1 MTDIAHLIDTV
12 ICGDC
17 LEVYPTLPKAKMVFA
32 DPPDNLGMKYDG
44 YRDKIPDWKYD
55 VFLSKVIHMVL
66 EGKDTTDENTPDIF
80 WLSFYHHYL
89 PCVHEWTGGERD
101 WKQFIWYFTFGQH
114 RHSDCGNNYRP
125 IMRWMKKGA
134 VIYPD
139 AIRVPSARQL
149 QYNDKRADPRGRVPG
164 DVWEFPRVCGTFH
177 ERRKWHPTQHPE
189 ALMERIIKMS
199 CVPGDLVIDLFA
211 GTGTTLRVC
220 KRLGIDCIGIEM
232 SKAYCERIDQ
242 DTAKGGD

>member
-1 MTDIAHLIDTV
+1 MTETNTI

-17 LEVYPTLPKAKMVFA
+17 LEIYPTLPKAKMVFA
-32 DPPDNLGMKYDG
+32 DPPDNLGMLYDG
-44 YRDKIPDWKYD
+44 YRDKMPQWKYKGWLD
-55 VFLSKVIHMVL
+55 TVLAMVL
-66 EGKDTTDENTPDIF
+66 NDPDGPHIF
-80 WLSFYHHYL
+80 WLSYFHRYQPEIMKWCNATY
-89 PCVHEWTGGERD
+89 D

-125 IMRWMKKGA
+125 IMRWMKKDA

-232 SKAYCERIDQ
+232 SSAYCKRIEAEK
-242 DTAKGGD
+242 TGAM

>member
-1 MTDIAHLIDTV
+1 MIDTV

-44 YRDKIPDWKYD
+44 YRDKMTESMYFAWLKD
-55 VFLSKVIHMVL
+55 VIHMVAFNKN
-66 EGKDTTDENTPDIF
+66 EPDIF
-80 WLSFYHHYL
+80 WLSHFHRYQPFVFEHS
-89 PCVHEWTGGERD
+89 PWFDSWR
-101 WKQFIWYFTFGQH
+101 QFIWYFTFGQH

-125 IMRWMKKGA
+125 IMRWMKKDA

-149 QYNDKRADPRGRVPG
+149 QYNDKRANPKGRVPG

-211 GTGTTLRVC
+211 GTGTTRRVC
-220 KRLGIDCIGIEM
+220 KRLGIDSIVIEQ
-232 SKAYCERIDQ
+232 SRAYCERIQAERDKY
-242 DTAKGGD
+242 ALFNEKI

>member
-1 MTDIAHLIDTV
+1 MINKV

-17 LEVYPTLPKAKMVFA
+17 LEIYPTLPKAKMVFA

-44 YRDKIPDWKYD
+44 YRDK
-55 VFLSKVIHMVL
+55 LSSEQYRKWLDQVISIVL
-66 EGKDTTDENTPDIF
+66 FSVNPVDIF
-80 WLSFYHHYL
+80 WLSYFHQYQPNIGMWCSGLHK
-89 PCVHEWTGGERD
+89 

-139 AIRVPSARQL
+139 AIRVPSDRQTK
-149 QYNDKRADPRGRVPG
+149 YNDKRADPRGRVPG

-220 KRLGIDCIGIEM
+220 KRLGIDCIGIEI
-232 SKAYCERIDQ
+232 SKAYCDKIE
-242 DTAKGGD
+242 AEA

>member
-1 MTDIAHLIDTV
+1 MKDMINKV

-17 LEVYPTLPKAKMVFA
+17 IEVFATLPKAKMVFA
-32 DPPDNLGMKYDG
+32 DPPDNLGMKYEG
-44 YRDKIPDWKYD
+44 YRDKIPHIHYRLW
-55 VFLSKVIHMVL
+55 LQQVIAMVL
-66 EGKDTTDENTPDIF
+66 DGVRAPDIF
-80 WLSFYHHYL
+80 WLSHFHRYQPIVMEMLRVRY
-89 PCVHEWTGGERD
+89 D
-101 WKQFIWYFTFGQH
+101 WKQFVWHFTFGQH

-125 IMRWMKKGA
+125 IMRWMKQDA

-139 AIRVPSARQL
+139 AIRVPSARQEK
-149 QYNDKRADPRGRVPG
+149 YNDKRADARGRVPG

-189 ALMERIIKMS
+189 GLMERIINMS

-220 KRLGIDCIGIEM
+220 RRLGIDCIGIEM
-232 SKAYCERIDQ
+232 SKSYCKKIQEEL
-242 DTAKGGD
+242 A

>member
-1 MTDIAHLIDTV
+1 M
-12 ICGDC
+12 
-17 LEVYPTLPKAKMVFA
+17 
-32 DPPDNLGMKYDG
+32 
-44 YRDKIPDWKYD
+44 
-55 VFLSKVIHMVL
+55 
-66 EGKDTTDENTPDIF
+66 
-80 WLSFYHHYL
+80 
-89 PCVHEWTGGERD
+89 D

-125 IMRWMKKGA
+125 IMRWTKKDA

-199 CVPGDLVIDLFA
+199 CVPGDLVIGLFA

-232 SKAYCERIDQ
+232 SEAYCARIELEL
-242 DTAKGGD
+242 TPKGE

>member
-1 MTDIAHLIDTV
+1 MLDTI

-32 DPPDNLGMKYDG
+32 DPPDNLGQKYDG
-44 YRDKIPDWKYD
+44 YTDKMHPGDYIGWME
-55 VFLSKVIHMVL
+55 KVLAMMLRHPM
-66 EGKDTTDENTPDIF
+66 KADIF
-80 WLSFYHHYL
+80 WLSYYFRYQPQIFSWCLY
-89 PCVHEWTGGERD
+89 PAN

-125 IMRWMKKGA
+125 IMRWMGKDA

-149 QYNDKRADPRGRVPG
+149 KYNDKRADSRGRVPG

-232 SKAYCERIDQ
+232 SKAYCERIEQ
-242 DTAKGGD
+242 DKAKGGE

>member
-1 MTDIAHLIDTV
+1 MSDNEPKLIRTAGMIDTV
-12 ICGDC
+12 RCGDC
-17 LEVYPTLPKAKMVFA
+17 LEIYPTLPKAKMVFA
-32 DPPDNLGMKYDG
+32 DPPDNLGMKYDAYKDKMTEG
-44 YRDKIPDWKYD
+44 HYRLWLQQMIA
-55 VFLSKVIHMVL
+55 MVL
-66 EGKDTTDENTPDIF
+66 DSVSSPDIF
-80 WLSFYHHYL
+80 WLSYFHKYQ
-89 PCVHEWTGGERD
+89 PTVIEMRRIGFG

-114 RHSDCGNNYRP
+114 RDTDCGNNYRP
-125 IMRWMKKGA
+125 IMRWMKNDA

-149 QYNDKRADPRGRVPG
+149 LYNDKRANPKGRVPG

-220 KRLGIDCIGIEM
+220 RRLGIDCIGIEL
-232 SKAYCERIDQ
+232 SKAYCEQIEQEKDI
-242 DTAKGGD
+242 